1 MFAKWRKKSIN
12 QINMYAMFFA
22 GIFAFVAAFVII
34 FNEYLDFNKEIVKFE
49 KNYIEAQKAKITK
62 ENDSL
67 KKVIEYNNKNNIK
80 GGLLNKNIVD
90 MSKNILIHDDKGMSF
105 FIFDKEKNLL
115 YCSSKNNFCSTI
127 KDKIFLNAKN
137 GYNFFKFN
145 DANKKYLAQSRVYK
159 NRGIVYGGAIVVD
172 SLNNELQAK
181 RVQYTN
187 KISGF
192 VLKIVFL
199 TIVLYIISILKYRFF
214 TEKVSKELKYIT
226 NTLSDTSLIY
236 KHIDLE
242 KIEFKEFSKIALHVN
257 KMIDKIK
264 TKNRELVLLNTDL
277 EKLVE
282 EKTEQLQK
290 SVQYTQELLKYQD
303 KFVKNAIHEI
313 NTPLTVILMNIELY
327 NLKYE
332 KNSYLTKIEAG
343 VKVLENIYGDLG
355 YIVKKDRL
363 VHKKE
368 MIDFSKYLNDRI
380 EYFGDVAKGNEL
392 KIEAK
397 IQSGIFVFFSEVQL
411 QRLCDNNIS
420 NAIKYSYPNEI
431 VKIKLFIEKNSIV
444 LEISNVGDMI
454 QDASKLFDRF
464 YREDIARGG
473 FGLGL
478 NIVKEICDIN
488 YITIEVSSL
497 ENTTLFRYIFSGE
510 LY

>member
-1 MFAKWRKKSIN
+1 MFKRWRKKSIN
-12 QINMYAMFFA
+12 QINIYAMFFA

-49 KNYIEAQKAKITK
+49 KNYIDSQKAKIIK
-62 ENDSL
+62 KNDSL
-67 KKVIEYNNKNNIK
+67 KKIIEFNNKK
-80 GGLLNKNIVD
+80 YTQDALLNKNIVD
-90 MSKNILIHDDKGMSF
+90 MSENILLHDDKTMSF
-105 FIFDKEKNLL
+105 FVFDKQKNLL
-115 YCSSKNNFCSTI
+115 YCSNKNNFCSTI
-127 KDKIFLNAKN
+127 KNKIFLNAKN

-145 DANKKYLAQSRVYK
+145 NAKKEYLAQSRVYK
-159 NRGIVYGGAIVVD
+159 SKGIVYGGAIVID
-172 SLNNELQAK
+172 SLNKELQAK
-181 RVQYTN
+181 RVQYKN

-199 TIVLYIISILKYRFF
+199 TIILYIISILKYRFF

-226 NTLSDTSLIY
+226 NILSDTSLIY

-264 TKNRELVLLNTDL
+264 TKNRELVTLNTDL

-282 EKTEQLQK
+282 EKTNQLQK

-327 NLKYE
+327 NLRYE

-368 MIDFSKYLNDRI
+368 MIDFSKYLSDRI

-392 KIEAK
+392 KIDANIEG
-397 IQSGIFVFFSEVQL
+397 GIFVFFSEVQL

-420 NAIKYSYPNEI
+420 NAIKYSYPNEV
-431 VKIKLFIEKNSIV
+431 VKIRLFIEKNSIV
-444 LEISNVGDMI
+444 FEISNIGEVIHDTG
-454 QDASKLFDRF
+454 KLFDRF
-464 YREDIARGG
+464 YREDVARGG

-488 YITIEVSSL
+488 YITIEVTSID
-497 ENTTLFRYIFSGE
+497 NTTLFRYIFSGE

>member
-1 MFAKWRKKSIN
+1 MFKRWHKKSIN
-12 QINMYAMFFA
+12 QINIYAIFFA
-22 GIFAFVAAFVII
+22 GVFAFVAAFVVI

-49 KNYIEAQKAKITK
+49 KNYIKSQKEKIIK

-67 KKVIEYNNKNNIK
+67 KKVIEYNDKKSIKNS
-80 GGLLNKNIVD
+80 LLNKNIVD
-90 MSKNILIHDDKGMSF
+90 MSKNILIHDDKDMSF
-105 FIFDKEKNLL
+105 FIFDKKKNLL

-127 KDKIFLNAKN
+127 KNKILLNAKN
-137 GYNFFKFN
+137 GYSFFKFDN
-145 DANKKYLAQSRVYK
+145 NNKSYLAQSRVYK
-159 NRGIVYGGAIVVD
+159 SRGIVYGGAIVMD

-181 RVQYTN
+181 RAQYEN

-192 VLKIVFL
+192 ALKIVFL
-199 TIVLYIISILKYRFF
+199 TIILYIISILKYRFF
-214 TEKVSKELKYIT
+214 TEKVSKELKYII
-226 NTLSDTSLIY
+226 NALSDTSQIY

-242 KIEFKEFSKIALHVN
+242 KIEFKEFSEIALHVN

-264 TKNRELVLLNTDL
+264 AKNRELIELNTNL
-277 EKLVE
+277 EKLIE
-282 EKTEQLQK
+282 EKTDQLQK

-313 NTPLTVILMNIELY
+313 NTPLSVILMNIELY

-363 VHKKE
+363 IHKKE
-368 MIDFSKYLNDRI
+368 MIDFSKFLNDRI

-392 KIEAK
+392 KIEAE
-397 IQSGIFVFFSEVQL
+397 IESGIFVFFSEVQL

-420 NAIKYSYPNEI
+420 NAIKYSYPDEI
-431 VKIKLFIEKNSIV
+431 VKIKLFIENNNVV
-444 LEISNVGDMI
+444 LEIYNVGDI
-454 QDASKLFDRF
+454 IKDANKLFDRF
-464 YREDIARGG
+464 YREDKARGG

-488 YITIEVSSL
+488 YITIEITSN
-497 ENTTLFRYIFSGE
+497 ENATLFRYIFSGE